1 MAAGVP
7 ITKNQV
13 DQAISA
19 IGNDMHMVMIRS
31 VEFKYWLD
39 GIPDPDL
46 TTMGYS
52 AGDIANLRTAVADIK
67 QISDIFNGLAN
78 LAVTKDF
85 RTFLRRVWGFG
96 FDRWN

>member
-1 MAAGVP
+1 MSAGIS
-7 ITKNQV
+7 ITKNEI

-19 IGNDMHMVMIRS
+19 IGQDMHMVMIRS

-39 GIPDPDL
+39 GIPDGDL
-46 TTMGYS
+46 TTLGYT
-52 AGDIANLRTAVADIK
+52 AGDIANLRTAVADCK

-78 LAVTKDF
+78 LSVAKDF